1 MITKCNNSQCG
12 AMLRIPDS
20 ATEMRVRC
28 PRCRSIFSAPRAP
41 SFVIFDLETTGLYP
55 DSCEIIQI
63 AATRFRNGDVVAGDA
78 FFSYCRPG
86 QRLSRFISEYTGITD
101 QDVRDAPRPIEVLG
115 QFSRFVGDSVIMA
128 HNGHRFDIKFLESTC
143 ARHRAKTRRVESID
157 SISLSKRL
165 FGTTRGTGHSLE
177 RVMERL
183 GLNVSKY
190 QRHDAR
196 GDIRALADSVKIMW
210 QRLGLD
216 PQCSVIARRETSL
229 PAV

>member
-1 MITKCNNSQCG
+1 MKRDFLSPN
-12 AMLRIPDS
+12 P
-20 ATEMRVRC
+20 EM
-28 PRCRSIFSAPRAP
+28 AA
-41 SFVIFDLETTGLYP
+41 FVIFDLETTGLYP

-63 AATRFRNGDVVAGDA
+63 AATRFRNGEVVANEA

-86 QRLSRFISEYTGITD
+86 QRISRFISNYTGITD
-101 QDVRDAPRPIEVLG
+101 QDVQNAPRPIEVLA
-115 QFSRFVGDSVIMA
+115 QFSTFVGDSVIMA
-128 HNGHRFDIKFLESTC
+128 HNGHRFDIKFLEATC
-143 ARHRAKTRRVESID
+143 RRHRAPTRTVESID

-165 FGTTRGTGHSLE
+165 FGTTRGTGHSLD
-177 RVMERL
+177 RVMQRL

-196 GDIRALADSVKIMW
+196 GDIMALADSVKIMW